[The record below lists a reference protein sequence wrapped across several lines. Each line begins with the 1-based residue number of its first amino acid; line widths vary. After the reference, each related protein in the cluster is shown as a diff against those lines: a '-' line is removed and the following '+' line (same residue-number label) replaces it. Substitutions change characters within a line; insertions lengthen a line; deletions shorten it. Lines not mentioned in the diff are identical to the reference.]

1 MRRVDFT
8 HFKVLAVPLS
18 TGDQIQCTPT
28 FVTVHGKT
36 SLMGQKIDFE
46 ILCLLDSP
54 ESAISKNVYKIKIRE
69 VYPEILTI

>member
-1 MRRVDFT
+1 MY
-8 HFKVLAVPLS
+8 VPYNMS
-18 TGDQIQCTPT
+18 YNVKYIT
-28 FVTVHGKT
+28 VTVHGKT

-54 ESAISKNVYKIKIRE
+54 ESAISKTVYKIKIRE